1 MKKQYKALICVI
13 VLEFVLLLV
22 LDQSMLVVRSWIGNA
37 VGTFIFLL
45 PIQILLFLLSKDN
58 KFTKSKRL
66 VFKIIFMFTN
76 VCYILGGIATFVE
89 RMVR

>member
-45 PIQILLFLLSKDN
+45 PIQIRKGIMISTNLA
-58 KFTKSKRL
+58 
-66 VFKIIFMFTN
+66 N
-76 VCYILGGIATFVE
+76 VCQGVSGIKSSID
-89 RMVR
+89 RRP